1 MDVNDCTQG
10 NLQVMLG
17 LAIVIGIVFCG
28 FLVVKFV
35 QWLDNKN

>member
-10 NLQVMLG
+10 DLQVMLG

-28 FLVVKFV
+28 FFSG
-35 QWLDNKN
+35 